1 MKEIAG
7 NKPTIGIIGG
17 NGRFGS
23 WFRGLFESD
32 GFTVLVASRTTELTP
47 EELAARAD
55 IVIVCVSLTET
66 VSVIRKIRSH
76 VKEGAL
82 LCDFTSVKEAPL
94 KEMLK
99 AKPKR
104 GVIGIHPLFGP
115 LVPILKGQTVVF
127 CPGRNNAWVLFLKEY
142 FIGKGAHVVVTTAR
156 EHDRQMAIVQALTH
170 FTNIVFAQTVQKQ
183 KREVLHTYTTP
194 VFRLQSILAGRIL
207 GGSGDLS
214 ADLLMENP
222 LFKKV
227 LVDYER
233 ILKASVAQVKKGNKR
248 AFVKTFNATAESM
261 NSFISVAQKKAVEL
275 FSSLDRQVVSL
286 KQAPKITSLTG
297 DTNIAYLGPE
307 GTFSHKA
314 VQNIFSRKHRET
326 PNATISGIFEKVVRN
341 EALLGVVPVENS
353 IGGLIQETIDDIITH
368 PLRIVGSYKMPI
380 CLCLLSRT
388 KDKNAITTIR
398 SHSQPLSQAKDWLH
412 NNFPEAR
419 LETESSSVK
428 AIISTSDPQVAFIAD
443 KDVAQKYGLHVLA
456 ENIQDK
462 KHNVTE
468 FYIIAK
474 SEAPQISRAL
484 RAEKTL
490 LLLAVYD
497 RPGVL
502 RDILNTIADRG
513 LNLSKLHSKASE
525 VEGWDYY
532 FFLEVEALPHDGNL
546 KEALKEIKRY
556 CSIVRVLGIT

>member
-1 MKEIAG
+1 MKETAG

-47 EELAARAD
+47 EELASRAD
-55 IVIVCVSLTET
+55 IVIVCVSLAET
-66 VSVIRKIRSH
+66 VSVIRKIRNH
-76 VKEGAL
+76 VREGAL

-99 AKPKR
+99 AKPKC

-115 LVPILKGQTVVF
+115 LVPSFKGQTVVF
-127 CPGRNNAWVLFLKEY
+127 CPGRNNAWILFLKEY
-142 FIGKGAHVVVTTAR
+142 FIEKGAHIVVTTAR
-156 EHDRQMAIVQALTH
+156 EHDRQMAVVQALTH

-183 KREVLHTYTTP
+183 KRGVLHAYTTP

-214 ADLLMENP
+214 TDLLMENP

-233 ILKASVAQVKKGNKR
+233 IFKTSVAHVKKKNKR
-248 AFVKTFNATAESM
+248 AFVKAFNATAESM
-261 NSFISVAQKKAVEL
+261 SSFISVAQKKAVEL
-275 FSSLDRQVVSL
+275 FSSLDRQVISL

-314 VQNIFSRKHRET
+314 VQNIFSQKHREI
-326 PNATISGIFEKVVRN
+326 PNATISGIFEKVMRN

-353 IGGLIQETIDDIITH
+353 IGGLIQETLDNIITY

-380 CLCLLSRT
+380 CLCLLSRI
-388 KDKNAITTIR
+388 KDKDAIRIIR
-398 SHSQPLSQAKDWLH
+398 SHPQPLSQAKDWLH

-428 AIISTSDPQVAFIAD
+428 AILSTSDPQVAFIAD
-443 KDVAQKYGLHVLA
+443 KEAAQKYGLHILA

-462 KHNVTE
+462 KYNVTE
-468 FYIIAK
+468 FYIISK

-484 RAEKTL
+484 RSEKTL

-502 RDILNTIADRG
+502 RDILNKIAARG

-525 VEGWDYY
+525 IEGWNYY
-532 FFLEVEALPHDGNL
+532 FFLEVEALPHDKNL